1 MKDNKVILKGFDD
14 VLRLLNDYPNEIN
27 KIAKA
32 ALRKAIAPLVKN
44 IKSVNPIKGSKI
56 KIKPLKGMNPGLK
69 FGYFGEVGNGNRLAI
84 SPWFKAY
91 FLNYGTLKRRHP
103 NHEFS
108 NPVRFRKTK
117 QRAGIRPRLFF
128 EKSVEG
134 KEQQVY
140 DRFVEYLVDG
150 VNKFLAQQK

>member
-1 MKDNKVILKGFDD
+1 MKDNRVVLKGIDD

-32 ALRKAIAPLVKN
+32 ALRKAIAPLVKD
-44 IKSVNPIKGSKI
+44 IKNTSPVKGVKI
-56 KIKPLKGMNPGLK
+56 KMKPLKGMNPSLK
-69 FGYFGEVGNGNRLAI
+69 FGYFGEVGNSDRVAI

-91 FLNYGTLKRRHP
+91 FLNYGTLNRRHP
-103 NHEFS
+103 SHPFL

-117 QRAGIRPRLFF
+117 QREGIRPRLFF
-128 EKSVEG
+128 DKTVEG
-134 KEQQVY
+134 QEQQVY

>member
-32 ALRKAIAPLVKN
+32 ALRKAIAPLVKD
-44 IKSVNPIKGSKI
+44 IKSNNPIKGVKI
-56 KIKPLKGMNPGLK
+56 KMKPLKGMNPSLK
-69 FGYFGEVGNGNRLAI
+69 FGYFGEVGSGDRLAI

-103 NHEFS
+103 SHLFQNK
-108 NPVRFRKTK
+108 VRFRKTK
-117 QRAGIRPRLFF
+117 QRDGIRPRLFF
-128 EKSVEG
+128 DKAVEG

-140 DRFVEYLVDG
+140 DRFVSFLVDG
-150 VNKFLAQQK
+150 VNKFLEQQK